1 MDSISEAKYS
11 DNTEKRFFIYS
22 APKTET
28 GEANGTVACAMT
40 VYL

>member
-11 DNTEKRFFIYS
+11 DNTEKGLFIYW

-28 GEANGTVACAMT
+28 GESNGTVICAMT

>member
-11 DNTEKRFFIYS
+11 DNTEKVFFIYW

-28 GEANGTVACAMT
+28 EESNGTVTCAMT